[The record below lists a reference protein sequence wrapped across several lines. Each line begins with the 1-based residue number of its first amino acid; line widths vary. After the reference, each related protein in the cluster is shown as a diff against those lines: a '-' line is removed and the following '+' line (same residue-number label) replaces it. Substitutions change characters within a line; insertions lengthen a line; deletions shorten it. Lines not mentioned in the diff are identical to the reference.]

1 MALYSAPLRP
11 RPPQPL
17 VDRLLAQ
24 ESEVEILRSFRHRSL
39 MEEHRT
45 GEPWCVWNQLN
56 YLETPDREIGLTPLH
71 VAVMMHKR
79 KTVIGILEGGARAD
93 LVDSRGRTAL
103 MMAAQEGFPDL
114 VELLIQAGAGLD
126 HGDSSGRR
134 ALHYAARCQQNT
146 SAVMEHLLV
155 AKAIVDAMDSSGVTP
170 LMTAASVQSKAAV
183 AALLCH
189 GARALQVD
197 YVGQRAIDYSR
208 LPQAGD
214 VEGTASRA
222 VIAVGTPRSTTTHTG
237 GKKGRCAGSRYR
249 RWDDNGL
256 TDVEQLLFCEE
267 RRIWD
272 RETPG
277 LSTADR
283 ARLNCGLPRLE

>member
-1 MALYSAPLRP
+1 MALYSTPLRP

-45 GEPWCVWNQLN
+45 GGPWCVWNQLN

-79 KTVIGILEGGARAD
+79 KTVIGILEGGARPD

-114 VELLIQAGAGLD
+114 VELLLQAGAGLD

-146 SAVMEHLLV
+146 LAVMEHLLV
-155 AKAIVDAMDSSGVTP
+155 AKAVVDAMDSSGVTP
-170 LMTAASVQSKAAV
+170 LMTAASVQSEAAV
-183 AALLCH
+183 AALLHH

-197 YVGQRAIDYSR
+197 FVGQRAIDHSR
-208 LPQAGD
+208 LPHAG
-214 VEGTASRA
+214 EGMASRA
-222 VIAVGTPRSTTTHTG
+222 VIVVGTPRSTTAAAG
-237 GKKGRCAGSRYR
+237 GKRGRCAGSRYR
-249 RWDDNGL
+249 RWDDNGH
-256 TDVEQLLFCEE
+256 TDVEQLLFREE

-277 LSTADR
+277 LTTADL
-283 ARLNCGLPRLE
+283 ARLNCSIPKLD